1 MRVILH
7 GPVTAD
13 HLADAE
19 LMAGITP
26 TSFVTNGLSHP
37 PRGSNLP
44 VEVMAPCMKQPAETR
59 IRAREYS
66 MVQAAD
72 ALICADGASCR
83 HQIAD
88 FAERPAIHP
97 AEALARRLKP
107 APAE

>member
-37 PRGSNLP
+37 PRGSHLP
-44 VEVMAPCMKQPAETR
+44 VEVMPICMRQPVETR

-72 ALICADGASCR
+72 ALICADYNPGLVS
-83 HQIAD
+83 
-88 FAERPAIHP
+88 
-97 AEALARRLKP
+97 LARHYDLLVY
-107 APAE
+107 EVSDE

>member
-1 MRVILH
+1 MRVILS

-26 TSFVTNGLSHP
+26 TSFVTNGLSEP
-37 PRGSNLP
+37 PRGIRLP
-44 VEVMAPCMKQPAETR
+44 VEVMPICMMQPVETR

-72 ALICADGASCR
+72 ALICTADNPGLMS
-83 HQIAD
+83 
-88 FAERPAIHP
+88 
-97 AEALARRLKP
+97 LARDYDLLVY
-107 APAE
+107 EVSDE

>member
-13 HLADAE
+13 HMADAE

-37 PRGSNLP
+37 PRGSRLP
-44 VEVMAPCMKQPAETR
+44 VEVMEPCMKQPAETR

-66 MVQAAD
+66 MVQNAD
-72 ALICADGASCR
+72 ALICADYNPGLVS
-83 HQIAD
+83 
-88 FAERPAIHP
+88 
-97 AEALARRLKP
+97 LARNYDLLVY
-107 APAE
+107 EVSDE

>member
-37 PRGSNLP
+37 PRGSRLP
-44 VEVMAPCMKQPAETR
+44 VEVMPICMKQPAETR

-72 ALICADGASCR
+72 ALICADYNPGLVL
-83 HQIAD
+83 
-88 FAERPAIHP
+88 
-97 AEALARRLKP
+97 LARNYDLLVY
-107 APAE
+107 EVSE

>member
-1 MRVILH
+1 MRVIIH
-7 GPVTAD
+7 GPVTAE
-13 HLADAE
+13 HLTDAE

-44 VEVMAPCMKQPAETR
+44 VEVMEPCMKQPAETR

-72 ALICADGASCR
+72 ALVCADYNPGLVS
-83 HQIAD
+83 
-88 FAERPAIHP
+88 
-97 AEALARRLKP
+97 LARDYALLVH
-107 APAE
+107 EVSE

>member
-7 GPVTAD
+7 GPVTVE

-37 PRGSNLP
+37 PRGSSLP
-44 VEVMAPCMKQPAETR
+44 VEVMEPCMKQPAETR

-72 ALICADGASCR
+72 ALICA
-83 HQIAD
+83 AD
-88 FAERPAIHP
+88 NPGLVS
-97 AEALARRLKP
+97 LARHYDLLVY
-107 APAE
+107 EVSDE

>member
-1 MRVILH
+1 MRVIIH

-37 PRGSNLP
+37 PRGSNLH

-66 MVQAAD
+66 MAQAAD
-72 ALICADGASCR
+72 ALICADYNPDLVS
-83 HQIAD
+83 
-88 FAERPAIHP
+88 
-97 AEALARRLKP
+97 LARDYDLLVY
-107 APAE
+107 EVYE

>member
-72 ALICADGASCR
+72 ALICADYNPGLVL
-83 HQIAD
+83 
-88 FAERPAIHP
+88 
-97 AEALARRLKP
+97 LARDYDLLVY
-107 APAE
+107 EVSE

>member
-44 VEVMAPCMKQPAETR
+44 VEVMVPCMKQPAETR

-72 ALICADGASCR
+72 ALICADYNPGLVS
-83 HQIAD
+83 
-88 FAERPAIHP
+88 
-97 AEALARRLKP
+97 LARDHDLLVY
-107 APAE
+107 EVF

>member
-72 ALICADGASCR
+72 ALICADYNPGLVL
-83 HQIAD
+83 
-88 FAERPAIHP
+88 
-97 AEALARRLKP
+97 LARDYDLLIY
-107 APAE
+107 EVSE

>member
-37 PRGSNLP
+37 PRGSRLP
-44 VEVMAPCMKQPAETR
+44 VEVMEPCMMQPEETR
-59 IRAREYS
+59 VRARNFTLA
-66 MVQAAD
+66 QNAD
-72 ALICADGASCR
+72 ALICVGDNPGLVL
-83 HQIAD
+83 
-88 FAERPAIHP
+88 
-97 AEALARRLKP
+97 LARRYDLLVY
-107 APAE
+107 EVSE

>member
-1 MRVILH
+1 MRVIIH

-37 PRGSNLP
+37 PRGSSLP

-72 ALICADGASCR
+72 ALICADYNPGLVS
-83 HQIAD
+83 
-88 FAERPAIHP
+88 
-97 AEALARRLKP
+97 LARDYDLLVY
-107 APAE
+107 EVYE

>member
-19 LMAGITP
+19 LMAGIVP
-26 TSFVTNGLSHP
+26 TSFVTNGLSEP
-37 PRGSNLP
+37 PRGSRLP
-44 VEVMAPCMKQPAETR
+44 VEVMEPCMKQPAETR

-72 ALICADGASCR
+72 ALICADYNPGLVS
-83 HQIAD
+83 
-88 FAERPAIHP
+88 
-97 AEALARRLKP
+97 LAHHYDLLVY
-107 APAE
+107 EVSE

>member
-1 MRVILH
+1 MRVIIH
-7 GPVTAD
+7 GPVTVE

-19 LMAGITP
+19 LLAGITP

-72 ALICADGASCR
+72 ALICADSNPGLVS
-83 HQIAD
+83 
-88 FAERPAIHP
+88 
-97 AEALARRLKP
+97 LARDYDLLVY
-107 APAE
+107 EVYE